1 MSLLTTK
8 RSVVVPSSHAPK
20 TGSTCLAVTRKDTG
34 VARKGGSR
42 RAMAEFAPRLDTYV
56 QLHAACKRMLDGGST
71 ISDALVHD
79 FDEAAAWVAV
89 QAPDVYAMFNGEM
102 GDPEE
107 AAPRERE

>member
-1 MSLLTTK
+1 MKIDYTAAFEKYNARFQAAVGDKPAGAYAKFGRYMIK
-8 RSVVVPSSHAPK
+8 R
-20 TGSTCLAVTRKDTG
+20 LERE
-34 VARKGGSR
+34 
-42 RAMAEFAPRLDTYV
+42 EFAPRLDTYV

-79 FDEAAAWVAV
+79 FDEATAWVAV

>member
-1 MSLLTTK
+1 MKIDYETAFTK
-8 RSVVVPSSHAPK
+8 YNERYETALGDRPPGTYAKFGKFMVKRLERP
-20 TGSTCLAVTRKDTG
+20 
-34 VARKGGSR
+34 
-42 RAMAEFAPRLDTYV
+42 EFDDRLDAYV

-89 QAPDVYAMFNGEM
+89 QAPDVYAMFRGEI

-107 AAPRERE
+107 AAPRTLSD

>member
-1 MSLLTTK
+1 MKIDYEAAFEKYNDRYEQALGPKPVGTYAKFGKFMVK
-8 RSVVVPSSHAPK
+8 R
-20 TGSTCLAVTRKDTG
+20 LDRE
-34 VARKGGSR
+34 
-42 RAMAEFAPRLDTYV
+42 EFDERLDTYV

-89 QAPDVYAMFNGEM
+89 QAPDVYAMFRGEM

-107 AAPRERE
+107 AAPRTTVPG